1 MGTTSTGSEPRRT
14 CIGARI
20 DIETKSATPIDAG
33 SYRYAEDLHFEALV
47 ISYSPIWRYP
57 GGTERLGAIR
67 TLDQRNAQQ
76 VATFQRIL
84 TEPRFQKHAF
94 NANFERV
101 ALSRWLNMPTGFYL
115 DPENWRCSAVLAN
128 VHGVFGTLDEVAR
141 AVRSPIQKDPE
152 GRRLI
157 KLFSVPETRKRTGV
171 PDNNPFHSPGP
182 GDCWCGQNHVADFG
196 KFRAY
201 CENDVRT
208 EALVAASFPGMPP
221 ELQAEYEAD
230 QRIND
235 RGVRHFKGLS
245 EAAVRQV
252 EAERDRLMGE
262 LKARTGL
269 ANPNSIQQM
278 RGWLD
283 DQGYP
288 MLSLAKEPREEALAD
303 PSCPPHV
310 AEVLQLKGNA
320 SLSSVAKHQAALK
333 QRSGDGR
340 VRGAFR
346 FYGAHTGREAGRG
359 IQPQNLPRY
368 EASDADRRRLLF
380 GAAGRDAPRIA
391 KGTVRSSLVPAK
403 GHVFVVC
410 DYNAIEA
417 RVLGAFA
424 GEKWVEAEFRGAG
437 KIYEATAE
445 TVLGVPKQRIIAARA
460 KCEECG
466 KCEECAVRQQAK
478 VACIAEGQ
486 LVLTDRGEVPIERVS
501 RNDLVWDGVE
511 WVRHDGAVCLGT
523 KEVITHD
530 GLTATPDHRVWC
542 PSGDGA
548 HVAFGD
554 AADRGDGLVQSGSGR
569 RPVQVGD
576 RYRDRAEVHQTQ
588 ASRGVRPGA
597 LRRVLPRVLVRL
609 VEHQEGNRGLR
620 LVRGHRSQNPE
631 VAGPEADGG
640 EAAVHEPTRSA
651 VPQLRGEG
659 DRVPVR
665 VSAGSRAVGAGESPG
680 RAARPA
686 NRPRGQRGALRARQ
700 HADGPRAGEP
710 GQQAVHELVRVRPAV
725 LALRRVHRAATAVLR
740 AVAGSDH
747 RSREASRG
755 REAEGVAPDRVEAR
769 VYDLLNAG
777 PRHRYTVQG
786 RLVHNCLALGYAGGA
801 GALVTMG
808 AEGAGIDCG
817 NYKELHTQWLALG
830 APGKF
835 HEWNRDAHHYPALLA
850 LRDAYRDNSPAT
862 VRFWKQCAMAW
873 DLAAVTGSP
882 STWGQNECLQ
892 MVRDG
897 RHNRLVL
904 PSGRS
909 IWYRFARSH
918 ADPENPERIDRR
930 TFIGKSSGV
939 GHSRTDTHGGKLTEN
954 LTQAGARDVMFDLLM
969 QIEQM
974 TAGGWPGRTVMHVHD
989 EVVIETPERSADRV
1003 LQDTLGLMSTSPT
1016 WAPFL
1021 PVKGGGKIMER
1032 YGK

>member
-1 MGTTSTGSEPRRT
+1 MGTTSTGSKPRRT

-424 GEKWVEAEFRGAG
+424 GEKWVEAEFRDAG

-523 KEVITHD
+523 KEIITHD

-597 LRRVLPRVLVRL
+597 LRRVLPRVL
-609 VEHQEGNRGLR
+609 
-620 LVRGHRSQNPE
+620 
-631 VAGPEADGG
+631 
-640 EAAVHEPTRSA
+640 
-651 VPQLRGEG
+651 
-659 DRVPVR
+659 
-665 VSAGSRAVGAGESPG
+665 
-680 RAARPA
+680 
-686 NRPRGQRGALRARQ
+686 
-700 HADGPRAGEP
+700 
-710 GQQAVHELVRVRPAV
+710 
-725 LALRRVHRAATAVLR
+725 
-740 AVAGSDH
+740 
-747 RSREASRG
+747 
-755 REAEGVAPDRVEAR
+755 AEGVAPDRVEAR

-817 NYKELHTQWLALG
+817 NYRELHAQWLALG

-850 LRDAYRDNSPAT
+850 LRDAYRDSSPAT

>member
-523 KEVITHD
+523 KAVITHD

-548 HVAFGD
+548 HAAFGD

-597 LRRVLPRVLVRL
+597 LRR
-609 VEHQEGNRGLR
+609 
-620 LVRGHRSQNPE
+620 
-631 VAGPEADGG
+631 
-640 EAAVHEPTRSA
+640 
-651 VPQLRGEG
+651 
-659 DRVPVR
+659 
-665 VSAGSRAVGAGESPG
+665 
-680 RAARPA
+680 
-686 NRPRGQRGALRARQ
+686 
-700 HADGPRAGEP
+700 
-710 GQQAVHELVRVRPAV
+710 
-725 LALRRVHRAATAVLR
+725 
-740 AVAGSDH
+740 
-747 RSREASRG
+747 
-755 REAEGVAPDRVEAR
+755 VAPDRVEAR

-817 NYKELHTQWLALG
+817 NYKELHAQWLALG

>member
-1 MGTTSTGSEPRRT
+1 MGTTSTGSKPRRT

-84 TEPRFQKHAF
+84 TEPRFEKHAF

-588 ASRGVRPGA
+588 ASRG
-597 LRRVLPRVLVRL
+597 
-609 VEHQEGNRGLR
+609 
-620 LVRGHRSQNPE
+620 
-631 VAGPEADGG
+631 
-640 EAAVHEPTRSA
+640 
-651 VPQLRGEG
+651 
-659 DRVPVR
+659 
-665 VSAGSRAVGAGESPG
+665 
-680 RAARPA
+680 
-686 NRPRGQRGALRARQ
+686 
-700 HADGPRAGEP
+700 
-710 GQQAVHELVRVRPAV
+710 
-725 LALRRVHRAATAVLR
+725 
-740 AVAGSDH
+740 
-747 RSREASRG
+747 

-817 NYKELHTQWLALG
+817 NYKELHAQWLALG

>member
-523 KEVITHD
+523 KAVITHD

-597 LRRVLPRVLVRL
+597 LRRVLP
-609 VEHQEGNRGLR
+609 
-620 LVRGHRSQNPE
+620 
-631 VAGPEADGG
+631 
-640 EAAVHEPTRSA
+640 
-651 VPQLRGEG
+651 
-659 DRVPVR
+659 
-665 VSAGSRAVGAGESPG
+665 
-680 RAARPA
+680 
-686 NRPRGQRGALRARQ
+686 
-700 HADGPRAGEP
+700 
-710 GQQAVHELVRVRPAV
+710 
-725 LALRRVHRAATAVLR
+725 RRVHRAATAVLR

-817 NYKELHTQWLALG
+817 NYKELHAQWLALG

>member
-1 MGTTSTGSEPRRT
+1 MTTLAPDEPGLPALRLLVAVAEQGSLGAAAREIGMAQSNASRALAGLERRL
-14 CIGARI
+14 GFAVVHR
-20 DIETKSATPIDAG
+20 SAAG
-33 SYRYAEDLHFEALV
+33 SDVTPEGALV
-47 ISYSPIWRYP
+47 VGWAREVVEAMDRLMAGAGAVTASA
-57 GGTERLGAIR
+57 GG
-67 TLDQRNAQQ
+67 
-76 VATFQRIL
+76 
-84 TEPRFQKHAF
+84 
-94 NANFERV
+94 
-101 ALSRWLNMPTGFYL
+101 
-115 DPENWRCSAVLAN
+115 AV
-128 VHGVFGTLDEVAR
+128 T
-141 AVRSPIQKDPE
+141 
-152 GRRLI
+152 
-157 KLFSVPETRKRTGV
+157 
-171 PDNNPFHSPGP
+171 
-182 GDCWCGQNHVADFG
+182 
-196 KFRAY
+196 
-201 CENDVRT
+201 
-208 EALVAASFPGMPP
+208 VAASMTI
-221 ELQAEYEAD
+221 AEYLAPVWLAALRRVHPDAAVSLEILNSDAVIEAVRHARVAVGFVESPDVPDDVQKQYEAD

-303 PSCPPHV
+303 PSCPPRV

-597 LRRVLPRVLVRL
+597 LRRVLPR
-609 VEHQEGNRGLR
+609 
-620 LVRGHRSQNPE
+620 
-631 VAGPEADGG
+631 
-640 EAAVHEPTRSA
+640 
-651 VPQLRGEG
+651 
-659 DRVPVR
+659 
-665 VSAGSRAVGAGESPG
+665 
-680 RAARPA
+680 
-686 NRPRGQRGALRARQ
+686 
-700 HADGPRAGEP
+700 
-710 GQQAVHELVRVRPAV
+710 
-725 LALRRVHRAATAVLR
+725 RVHRAATAVLR

-817 NYKELHTQWLALG
+817 NYKELHAQWLALG

-835 HEWNRDAHHYPALLA
+835 HKWNRDAHHYPALLA

>member
-523 KEVITHD
+523 KAVITHD

-597 LRRVLPRVLVRL
+597 LRRV
-609 VEHQEGNRGLR
+609 
-620 LVRGHRSQNPE
+620 
-631 VAGPEADGG
+631 
-640 EAAVHEPTRSA
+640 
-651 VPQLRGEG
+651 
-659 DRVPVR
+659 
-665 VSAGSRAVGAGESPG
+665 
-680 RAARPA
+680 
-686 NRPRGQRGALRARQ
+686 
-700 HADGPRAGEP
+700 
-710 GQQAVHELVRVRPAV
+710 
-725 LALRRVHRAATAVLR
+725 
-740 AVAGSDH
+740 
-747 RSREASRG
+747 
-755 REAEGVAPDRVEAR
+755 APDRVEAR

-817 NYKELHTQWLALG
+817 NYKELHAQWLALG

-989 EVVIETPERSADRV
+989 EVVIETPERSAGRV

>member
-1 MGTTSTGSEPRRT
+1 MGTTSTGSKPRRT

-303 PSCPPHV
+303 PSCPPRV

-478 VACIAEGQ
+478 VAC
-486 LVLTDRGEVPIERVS
+486 
-501 RNDLVWDGVE
+501 
-511 WVRHDGAVCLGT
+511 
-523 KEVITHD
+523 
-530 GLTATPDHRVWC
+530 
-542 PSGDGA
+542 
-548 HVAFGD
+548 
-554 AADRGDGLVQSGSGR
+554 
-569 RPVQVGD
+569 
-576 RYRDRAEVHQTQ
+576 
-588 ASRGVRPGA
+588 
-597 LRRVLPRVLVRL
+597 
-609 VEHQEGNRGLR
+609 
-620 LVRGHRSQNPE
+620 
-631 VAGPEADGG
+631 
-640 EAAVHEPTRSA
+640 
-651 VPQLRGEG
+651 
-659 DRVPVR
+659 
-665 VSAGSRAVGAGESPG
+665 
-680 RAARPA
+680 
-686 NRPRGQRGALRARQ
+686 
-700 HADGPRAGEP
+700 
-710 GQQAVHELVRVRPAV
+710 
-725 LALRRVHRAATAVLR
+725 
-740 AVAGSDH
+740 
-747 RSREASRG
+747 
-755 REAEGVAPDRVEAR
+755 
-769 VYDLLNAG
+769 
-777 PRHRYTVQG
+777 
-786 RLVHNCLALGYAGGA
+786 LALGYAGGA

-817 NYKELHTQWLALG
+817 NYKELHAQWLALG